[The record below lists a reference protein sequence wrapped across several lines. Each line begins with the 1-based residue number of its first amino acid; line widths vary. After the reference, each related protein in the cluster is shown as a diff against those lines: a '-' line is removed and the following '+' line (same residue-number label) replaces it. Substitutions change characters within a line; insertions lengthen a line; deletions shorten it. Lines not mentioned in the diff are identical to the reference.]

1 MERTILSALCVRPF
15 RCVECGCRF
24 FRWSVRK
31 NVPLGQTGIPNRLGV
46 PSAESKHP
54 DLLGGEA
61 ARFHLN
67 LS

>member
-15 RCVECGCRF
+15 RCVECGSRF

-31 NVPLGQTGIPNRLGV
+31 NVPLGQTGIPNRPAM
-46 PSAESKHP
+46 PSAEAKHP